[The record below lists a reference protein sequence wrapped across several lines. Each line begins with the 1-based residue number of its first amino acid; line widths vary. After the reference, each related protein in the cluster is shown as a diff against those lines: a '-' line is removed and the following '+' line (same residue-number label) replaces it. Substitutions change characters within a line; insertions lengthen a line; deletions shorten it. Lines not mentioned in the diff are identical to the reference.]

1 MTLLKYAPG
10 YSNKILDEKSGKE
23 HCKTN
28 TQIHKYAPGSQEPD
42 KNKKI
47 TKIKLVHDQTR
58 NLQLQEK
65 LEGCSGVLLIFS
77 WVFVVSLNF
86 YFHFIADFCVSLIFT
101 LLSPSCVQ
109 GWC

>member
-42 KNKKI
+42 KNNKNQTCSRPNKKL
-47 TKIKLVHDQTR
+47 T
-58 NLQLQEK
+58 
-65 LEGCSGVLLIFS
+65 
-77 WVFVVSLNF
+77 
-86 YFHFIADFCVSLIFT
+86 IAGKT
-101 LLSPSCVQ
+101 
-109 GWC
+109 